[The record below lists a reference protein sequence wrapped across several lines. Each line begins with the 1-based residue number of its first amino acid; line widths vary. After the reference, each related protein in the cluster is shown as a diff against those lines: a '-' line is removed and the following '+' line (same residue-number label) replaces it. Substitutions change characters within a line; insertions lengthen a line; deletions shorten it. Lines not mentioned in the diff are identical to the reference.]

1 MLKKYIL
8 ISLFLYIFIFLP
20 LPTRAAVN
28 LVRTPSNTAVY
39 FVDGNNI
46 RHAFPN
52 QKIYESWFGKDFK
65 KIGFV
70 SEEDL
75 AKMPLGKNVVMKAGK
90 YLIKIP
96 SAPEV
101 YAVEPGGTLRHIEN
115 LAAIETIYGKDW
127 QKKLI
132 DLPEVFFGDYVM
144 GAPIKFGHQIPD
156 GVVYKLPNKNNY
168 YYKINGHVQ
177 KFISWSDV
185 LANGYN
191 QNDVVENITTF
202 FLHGAEIRGY
212 DENINN
218 LVAEN
223 NLAKYDCENRNLKVA
238 FIFVYDGTYNLEEV
252 EKMKAIKNR
261 LPEYFNWATDGLS
274 QLTPDDD
281 IFLIKKENYH
291 IFEDKLSLSQ
301 LTFDFY
307 NKHQDTYDF
316 LFIFDNFSQ
325 PSKIIAEFNL
335 VTNQISGIQKPILK
349 AEVQYGSLG
358 KLKGV
363 IKIFNVNNHLFGS
376 DSEQNI
382 TLNNIVHEMLHQWS
396 GSFIFLNDKNQEDA
410 SLYNEK
416 LKHWSNYVNFVSP
429 LGGYGWKDNG
439 NGTFTQTYID
449 QKIKL
454 SNLDLYGMGLL
465 PQRGIGE
472 IFYIVPENSLITD
485 TISAKKVEVG
495 SDSLVKAM
503 GRWECLVK

>member
-1 MLKKYIL
+1 MLKKIVTFL
-8 ISLFLYIFIFLP
+8 LFLYIFLFLP
-20 LPTRAAVN
+20 LPTQAAVN

-39 FVDGNNI
+39 FVDASNV

-52 QKIYESWFGKDFK
+52 QKIYESWFGNDFK
-65 KIGFV
+65 KISFV
-70 SEEDL
+70 SEEAL
-75 AKMPLGKNVVMKAGK
+75 AKLPLGKNVVLKAGK
-90 YLIKIP
+90 YLVKIP
-96 SAPEV
+96 SAPDV
-101 YAVEPGGTLRHIEN
+101 YAVEPGGTLRHIES
-115 LAAIETIYGKDW
+115 AEAMETIYGKNW
-127 QKKLI
+127 QQKLI
-132 DLPEVFFGDYVM
+132 DLSEVFFDDYVL

-156 GVVYKLPNKNNY
+156 GVVYKLINKNNY
-168 YYKINGHVQ
+168 YYKTAGHLQ
-177 KFISWSDV
+177 KFASWQDV

-191 QNDVVENITTF
+191 QNDVVENITSF
-202 FLHGAEIRGY
+202 FLHGAEIEGY

-218 LVAEN
+218 LAAEN
-223 NLAKYDCENRNLKVA
+223 NLARYDCENKNLRAA

-261 LPEYFNWATDGLS
+261 LPEYFNWTTDGLS
-274 QLTPDDD
+274 QLTLDND

-291 IFEDKLSLSQ
+291 IFESKLSLSQ
-301 LTFDFY
+301 LAFDFY
-307 NKHQDTYDF
+307 KQHSDVYDF
-316 LFIFDNFSQ
+316 LFIFDNFSE
-325 PSKIIAEFNL
+325 PSKIIAEYYA
-335 VTNQISGIQKPILK
+335 VTNQIAGIQKPILK

-363 IKIFNVNNHLFGS
+363 IKMFSVNSHLFGS

-382 TLNNIVHEMLHQWS
+382 TLNNIIHEMLHQWS
-396 GSFIFLNDKNQEDA
+396 GVFTFLNDKKEEDT

-429 LGGYGWKDNG
+429 LGGYGWRDNG
-439 NGTFTQTYID
+439 DGTFTQTYVN

-485 TISAKKVEVG
+485 TISAKKVVV
-495 SDSLVKAM
+495 SADSLVKAM
-503 GRWECLVK
+503 GKWQCLVK